1 MIISENE
8 NIRANH
14 RDHISIGVHTALSS
28 TATYPCF
35 PGSEMQM
42 KSPLY
47 LWYAKAIVA

>member
-8 NIRANH
+8 NIRP
-14 RDHISIGVHTALSS
+14 ITGTTSLLVYTQPS
-28 TATYPCF
+28 TATHPCF

>member
-28 TATYPCF
+28 TATH
-35 PGSEMQM
+35 PGSEIQM